1 VGRLEDQGEGTL
13 ELVDAL
19 EERGAV
25 ASKHKKRPRMS
36 QSTSAAQDICI
47 ISFHRFLMTHLLN
60 QLAEALLLGLI
71 LVVEVLDQLGDGLS
85 ISLADENVALA
96 LKELL
101 ELAANITQ
109 L

>member
-1 VGRLEDQGEGTL
+1 
-13 ELVDAL
+13 
-19 EERGAV
+19 
-25 ASKHKKRPRMS
+25 
-36 QSTSAAQDICI
+36 
-47 ISFHRFLMTHLLN
+47 MTHLLN

-85 ISLADENVALA
+85 ISLTDENVALA

-101 ELAANITQ
+101 ELAANITE